1 MSQTKKVWKS
11 SGVSGGGSLLGVTD
25 KESLEVQWRKAVC
38 LVSQT
43 KKVWKSS
50 GGGSLLGVT
59 DKESLEV
66 QWCKWRR

>member
-1 MSQTKKVWKS
+1 MVSQTKKVWKS

-25 KESLEVQWRKAVC
+25 KESLEVQWCKWMEAQWRTLVC

-50 GGGSLLGVT
+50 GGT
-59 DKESLEV
+59 
-66 QWCKWRR
+66 